1 MTIINNHESLK
12 EKFCNIPEGVVFK
25 INNHYYMKV
34 KAMFLY
40 SDIDNLIEECNIY
53 YTEDVEA
60 ECPIINAIC
69 LDDSATHC
77 HFIDEILVEP
87 VKTEL
92 HIV

>member
-1 MTIINNHESLK
+1 MTIIDNRKNLK
-12 EKFCNIPEGVVFK
+12 EQFVNLPEGTVFK
-25 INNHYYMKV
+25 VNDRYYMKLE
-34 KAMFLY
+34 AMFLY
-40 SDIDNLIEECNIY
+40 SDIDYLLEDNNIH
-53 YTEDVEA
+53 YTEDIEA

-69 LDDSATHC
+69 LGDSATHC

>member
-1 MTIINNHESLK
+1 MTIIDNRKNLK
-12 EKFCNIPEGVVFK
+12 EQFVNLPEGTIFK
-25 INNHYYMKV
+25 VSNQYYMKT
-34 KAMFLY
+34 KEMFLY
-40 SDIDNLIEECNIY
+40 SDIDYLLDNNNVYNIDSVESECQ
-53 YTEDVEA
+53 
-60 ECPIINAIC
+60 IINAIC

>member
-1 MTIINNHESLK
+1 MNIIDNRKNPK
-12 EKFCNIPEGVVFK
+12 ERFINLPEGTIFK
-25 INNHYYMKV
+25 NDNKYYMKT
-34 KAMFLY
+34 KAMFFY
-40 SDIDNLIEECNIY
+40 SDIDYLLDREIAYNIDSVESECQ
-53 YTEDVEA
+53 
-60 ECPIINAIC
+60 IINAIC

>member
-1 MTIINNHESLK
+1 MKIIDNRKNLK
-12 EKFCNIPEGVVFK
+12 EQFVNLPEGTIFK
-25 INNHYYMKV
+25 VSNQYYMKT
-34 KAMFLY
+34 KEMFLY
-40 SDIDNLIEECNIY
+40 SDIDYLLDNNNVYNIDSVESECQ
-53 YTEDVEA
+53 
-60 ECPIINAIC
+60 IINAIC